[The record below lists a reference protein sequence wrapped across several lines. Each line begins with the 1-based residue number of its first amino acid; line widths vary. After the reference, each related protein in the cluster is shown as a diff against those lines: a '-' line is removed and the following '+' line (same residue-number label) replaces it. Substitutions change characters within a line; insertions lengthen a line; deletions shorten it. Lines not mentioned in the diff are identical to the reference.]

1 MRKIDE
7 VYVMNYNDD
16 DELERLRAR
25 NRRGT
30 RRSPAAAGPGTGRQ
44 IPPSRN
50 GKQDSRGHYDEEYY
64 YDEEFGQEEYGREMC
79 IRDSIKRDSSRQV
92 VTFVEKLW
100 VILYFIAHFYILF

>member
-30 RRSPAAAGPGTGRQ
+30 RRSPAAAGPGTGYK
-44 IPPSRN
+44 
-50 GKQDSRGHYDEEYY
+50 KQ
-64 YDEEFGQEEYGREMC
+64 
-79 IRDSIKRDSSRQV
+79 
-92 VTFVEKLW
+92 
-100 VILYFIAHFYILF
+100 